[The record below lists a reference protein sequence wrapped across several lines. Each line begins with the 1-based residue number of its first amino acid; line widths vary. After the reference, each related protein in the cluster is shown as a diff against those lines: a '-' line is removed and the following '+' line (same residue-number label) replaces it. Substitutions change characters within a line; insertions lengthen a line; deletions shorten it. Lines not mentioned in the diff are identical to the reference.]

1 MMKVSELIRILEN
14 MPADAET
21 AYLHN
26 SETKTIEEI
35 EHRECFTPA
44 GKKFDMVVF
53 TAAKED

>member
-1 MMKVSELIRILEN
+1 MKVSELIRILEN
-14 MPADAET
+14 MPSEAET

-26 SETKTIEEI
+26 TSTTTIEEI
-35 EHRECFTPA
+35 EHRECFTPT

>member
-1 MMKVSELIRILEN
+1 MKVNELIRILEN

-21 AYLHN
+21 AYLPDTN
-26 SETKTIEEI
+26 KTITIDEI

-53 TAAKED
+53 SAAKED